1 MENRSTGSVLA
12 VREVSAGYDG
22 AAVLSRV
29 SFSAGRGEFV
39 GLVGPN
45 GAGKSTLLRTL
56 AGLLPPVAG
65 GRDGICLMG
74 HALSAFSPKARA
86 RCLAF
91 LPQAADTPFLYTVR
105 EIVLSGRYPYLSW
118 WRQESQADREA
129 AEAAM
134 RRTGVDALADRP
146 YAELSG
152 GQKQRV
158 RLAKVLAQDTPL
170 LLLDEPATGLDLY
183 YQEELFSFC
192 RSLAEAGRTVLMV
205 VHELPLAYRFCS
217 RVLLLGGGQ
226 VIADGVPDGVLT
238 EGHLTRAYEH
248 PIYRA
253 IVPQTGHAEF
263 YATT

>member
-1 MENRSTGSVLA
+1 MESVLTA
-12 VREVSAGYDG
+12 QELSAGYVGD
-22 AAVLSRV
+22 AVLSRV
-29 SFSAGRGEFV
+29 SFSIGKGEFV

-56 AGLLPPVAG
+56 AGLLAPVAG
-65 GRDGICLMG
+65 GPDGIRLMG
-74 HALSAFSPKARA
+74 RALSDFSPKARA
-86 RCLAF
+86 RRLAY
-91 LPQAADTPFLYTVR
+91 LPQGADTPFSYTVR
-105 EIVLSGRYPYLSW
+105 EIVRAGRYPYLSW
-118 WRQESQADREA
+118 WRQESQKDREA

-134 RRTGVDALADRP
+134 RQTGVSALADRA

-192 RSLAEAGRTVLMV
+192 RHLAKAGRTVLMV

-226 VIADGVPDGVLT
+226 VVADGVPDRVLT
-238 EGHLTRAYEH
+238 EGSLSDAYAH
-248 PIYRA
+248 PIHRA
-253 IVPQTGHAEF
+253 LVPQTGHAEF
-263 YATT
+263 YTTT